1 MSCVIK
7 SVSTYE
13 ETSAFLSYVV
23 ARLYLWLRPPMQCIA
38 LTVERGTEQTPIPSA
53 HAQQAVAVLPGA
65 LLDHSADG
73 CLAVIL
79 FRMRND
85 MLMRQ
90 IK

>member
-7 SVSTYE
+7 SFYIRNISISKLYM
-13 ETSAFLSYVV
+13 SLHDSIYGLGPQCNALRRLS
-23 ARLYLWLRPPMQCIA
+23 R
-38 LTVERGTEQTPIPSA
+38 ETEQTPMPSA
-53 HAQQAVAVLPGA
+53 HAQQAVAVYLE
-65 LLDHSADG
+65 LDHSADG

-79 FRMRND
+79 FRMRSD